1 MSILEAIGNTPLIEI
16 GKYFISNEKIKIW
29 AKYEGS
35 NPGGSVKDRAAIF
48 MIRDAINKGILTP
61 QRTILEATS
70 GNTGIALAMIA
81 SALGHK
87 IKLFMPD
94 SVSLERQLI
103 LKALRADLTLTP
115 GHQKTD
121 GAIIAARNLL
131 EKEPEKYFMP
141 DQFSNPN
148 NPLAHYQTTG
158 PEIYQK
164 LGKKIDYFV
173 AGIGSGGTLTGC
185 GRFLKEKIPHLKI
198 IGVEPE
204 KNHNIQG
211 LKNLEESIV
220 PSVLDL
226 NLIDEKIVVSDE
238 EAFYWTRKLVAKGI
252 FVGISSGAAFAAVMQ
267 IVRKMKKGIIVTI
280 FPDRGDRY
288 LSTTLFRSKSSRT
301 QTKGSEQIS
310 ADFENS

>member
-1 MSILEAIGNTPLIEI
+1 MSILEAIGNTPLVEI
-16 GKYFISNEKIKIW
+16 GKSLVSNEKIKIW
-29 AKYEGS
+29 AKFEGS
-35 NPGGSVKDRAAIF
+35 NPGGSVKDRAALF
-48 MIRDAINKGILTP
+48 MIKDAIGKGILTP
-61 QRTILEATS
+61 QKTILEATS

-81 SALGHK
+81 SALGYK
-87 IKLFMPD
+87 IKLFMPE

-103 LKALRADLTLTP
+103 LRAMGAELILTP
-115 GHQKTD
+115 GQQKTD
-121 GAIIAARNLL
+121 GAIIAARKLF

-148 NPLAHYQTTG
+148 NPLAHYKTTG

-164 LGKKIDYFV
+164 LGDKIDYFV

-185 GRFLKEKIPHLKI
+185 GRFLKEKIPQIKI

-204 KNHNIQG
+204 RNHHIQG

-220 PSVLDL
+220 PSVLGL

-238 EAFYWTRKLVAKGI
+238 EAFYWTRKLGANGI
-252 FVGISSGAAFAAVMQ
+252 FVGISSGAAFAGVMK
-267 IVRKMKKGIIVTI
+267 IVRKIKKGIIVTI

-288 LSTTLFRSKSSRT
+288 LSTKLFKFTSCRRQMKVSGYITSGT
-301 QTKGSEQIS
+301 
-310 ADFENS
+310 